1 MAVAL
6 QEIIHLFEATRAR
19 ELHLAPL
26 GHKLRDMKRLPAH
39 LIDDVNAKGLP
50 LDHHMPLAIDR
61 TNALAAN
68 ALPANVTDIRPRFRA
83 SGQRSA

>member
-19 ELHLAPL
+19 ELHLTPA

-39 LIDDVNAKGLP
+39 LIDDVNAQGLP
-50 LDHHMPLAIDR
+50 LDHRMPLAIDR
-61 TNALAAN
+61 DSALLSNAR
-68 ALPANVTDIRPRFRA
+68 PANVTDIRPRFKADGR
-83 SGQRSA
+83 